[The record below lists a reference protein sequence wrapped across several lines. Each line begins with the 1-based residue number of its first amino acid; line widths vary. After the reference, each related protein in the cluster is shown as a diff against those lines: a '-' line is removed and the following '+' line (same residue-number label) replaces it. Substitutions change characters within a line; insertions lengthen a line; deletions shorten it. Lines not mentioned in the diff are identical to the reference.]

1 MNTLN
6 TSLWTRLAGAVGH
19 FFRRASAG
27 ASDGLEEYL
36 STAKSLHQLED
47 MQRRWDQAHRG
58 HHHHGAF

>member
-1 MNTLN
+1 MNTLI
-6 TSLWTRLAGAVGH
+6 TSLWTRLAGAVRQL
-19 FFRRASAG
+19 FRRAAAG

>member
-1 MNTLN
+1 MA
-6 TSLWTRLAGAVGH
+6 S
-19 FFRRASAG
+19 FFRRAAAG